1 MTDSRGVSEK
11 IISVIPQLETG
22 ESADLAH
29 SGDPSRCDRDL
40 FLTCSSQGCH
50 PLRAPASVPRPAG
63 RQHPLTDSR
72 GRLTPRKGLP
82 SMAKAILGHVGGPDP
97 RLMAEVARLRRR
109 VAELD
114 AEVTRLNA
122 ENQALLTQSL
132 DGSLD
137 DSLVAA
143 MPGPSESLA
152 EEIITLDSPSPDRS
166 APAMA

>member
-1 MTDSRGVSEK
+1 
-11 IISVIPQLETG
+11 
-22 ESADLAH
+22 
-29 SGDPSRCDRDL
+29 
-40 FLTCSSQGCH
+40 
-50 PLRAPASVPRPAG
+50 
-63 RQHPLTDSR
+63 
-72 GRLTPRKGLP
+72 
-82 SMAKAILGHVGGPDP
+82 
-97 RLMAEVARLRRR
+97 MAEVARLRRR